1 LAIPG
6 QGGGTNSAQ
15 RLRGSRVPPPAWADA
30 LASGIKAD
38 LRAYLL
44 EVLGMATIV
53 TTMLYVPAATLLA
66 GLFVVAGVPIASL
79 VSFGHALHPVAGL
92 AAWWA
97 IFFIPAAVYC
107 GFTVPW
113 DGREPRT

>member
-1 LAIPG
+1 LGFPG
-6 QGGGTNSAQ
+6 QGGGTF
-15 RLRGSRVPPPAWADA
+15 LVPRVPPPAWADA

-38 LRAYLL
+38 LRAYFL

-53 TTMLYVPAATLLA
+53 TTMLYVPAAGLLA
-66 GLFVVAGVPIASL
+66 ALFLFASVPVASL

-97 IFFIPAAVYC
+97 IFFVPALVYC
-107 GFTVPW
+107 GFIVPW

>member
-1 LAIPG
+1 LGFPG
-6 QGGGTNSAQ
+6 QGG
-15 RLRGSRVPPPAWADA
+15 RDEFGSRVPPPAWADA

-38 LRAYLL
+38 LRAYFL

-53 TTMLYVPAATLLA
+53 TTMLYVPAAGLLA
-66 GLFVVAGVPIASL
+66 ALFLFAGVPIASL

-97 IFFIPAAVYC
+97 LFFVPALVYC
-107 GFTVPW
+107 GFIVPW